1 MPNGY
6 NGKILRVN
14 LSNRSYDI
22 EELNERFYRKYLGG
36 RALGLY
42 YMLKE
47 VAVSVSPF
55 DSKNKIIFAP
65 SIITGSPIPGT
76 SRHSVVSKSPL
87 TGGYAESEAGG
98 YWGVELKKAG
108 FDAVIVEGKSEK
120 PCYISIVN
128 NNIAIKDASHI
139 WGKDTG
145 EAQEII
151 RKEIDHPKARL
162 AIIGQGGENLV
173 RFACIVNDL
182 NHVNGRSGLGAV
194 MGSKMLK
201 AISVVGTGRIK
212 LADREK
218 CLKLAK
224 YFVGNYQENAD
235 NKQLNRYGTSQ
246 YYINANNAGILPT
259 ENFKGGYFKDAEKVS
274 HLRLDELLVKKHEGC
289 YACPINCKIICESNE
304 PIKIDGKYGGPE
316 FESMVAFSSL
326 LRVDDIYVMVK
337 ANELCNRYG
346 IDTIATGNVIGFA
359 MECFEKG
366 ILSKKD
372 TNGIELKFGNGTD
385 VLELIEKIAF
395 KKGFGKLLAE
405 GVKRISDFLGGECKN
420 FAMHVKGQEL
430 PMHEPRGKYGVGLGY
445 AVSPIGGDHLQA
457 EHDGAFDPVLTG
469 YSHHADS
476 PSFFSQQIM
485 PLGILESVE
494 SLSIGYKK
502 VRLFTY
508 LQNYWSLFNSLDL
521 CIFAFGPVRT
531 FKINQIVEIVKAVT
545 GWDTSLW
552 ELMKVGE
559 RGTTMARCFNLLNS
573 VGKNAD
579 ILPERLFEPLQDGAF
594 KGSKLP
600 REKIL
605 KAITLYYQMMGWD
618 TEGIPTEGR
627 LAELGLNWVKL
638 N

>member
-22 EELNERFYRKYLGG
+22 EEPNERFYRKYLGG

-47 VAVSVSPF
+47 VATRVSPF

-120 PCYISIVN
+120 TCYISIVN
-128 NNIAIKDASHI
+128 NNISIKDASHI

-151 RKEIDHPKARL
+151 RKEVGYPKARV

-182 NHVNGRSGLGAV
+182 THINGRSGLGAV
-194 MGSKMLK
+194 MGSKKLK
-201 AISVVGTGRIK
+201 AISVVGTGKIK
-212 LADREK
+212 LADRKK

-224 YFVGNYQENAD
+224 YFVENYQKNAD

-246 YYINANNAGILPT
+246 YYINANNAGTLPT
-259 ENFKGGYFKDAEKVS
+259 ENFKGGYFKNAEKVS

-289 YACPINCKIICESNE
+289 YACPIRCKIICESNK
-304 PIKIDGKYGGPE
+304 PIKIDRKYGGPE
-316 FESMVAFSSL
+316 FESMAAFSSF

-346 IDTIATGNVIGFA
+346 LDTIATGNVIGFA

-372 TNGIELKFGNGTD
+372 TNGIELKFN
-385 VLELIEKIAF
+385 VRI
-395 KKGFGKLLAE
+395 LL
-405 GVKRISDFLGGECKN
+405 C
-420 FAMHVKGQEL
+420 M
-430 PMHEPRGKYGVGLGY
+430 
-445 AVSPIGGDHLQA
+445 
-457 EHDGAFDPVLTG
+457 
-469 YSHHADS
+469 
-476 PSFFSQQIM
+476 
-485 PLGILESVE
+485 
-494 SLSIGYKK
+494 
-502 VRLFTY
+502 
-508 LQNYWSLFNSLDL
+508 
-521 CIFAFGPVRT
+521 
-531 FKINQIVEIVKAVT
+531 
-545 GWDTSLW
+545 
-552 ELMKVGE
+552 
-559 RGTTMARCFNLLNS
+559 
-573 VGKNAD
+573 
-579 ILPERLFEPLQDGAF
+579 
-594 KGSKLP
+594 
-600 REKIL
+600 
-605 KAITLYYQMMGWD
+605 
-618 TEGIPTEGR
+618 
-627 LAELGLNWVKL
+627 
-638 N
+638 